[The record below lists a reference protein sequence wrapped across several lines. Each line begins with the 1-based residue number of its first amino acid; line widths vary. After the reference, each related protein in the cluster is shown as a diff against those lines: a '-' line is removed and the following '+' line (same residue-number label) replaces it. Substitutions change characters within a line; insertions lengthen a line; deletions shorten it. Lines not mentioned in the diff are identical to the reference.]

1 MASTKKKSASSKR
14 GNNGTENNASAVKK
28 GTSSS
33 KSSKHGKSAQSAC
46 GAASSGRTTSKKR
59 RRGSGRGLAVR
70 AIGLVV
76 IGVIIACI
84 ALFDV
89 VTMNSVAMQPTLSKG
104 DVVLVWAPWFV
115 RQTPIPGAVYEIG
128 SGTSSEAP
136 NFLRVIACDGK
147 EVSYREDA
155 LRVDGVSLE
164 RLKLTNDA
172 IVRPADE
179 PEIWREGLNDEVSW
193 HIMLPQNPILG
204 QVEGRLNLAEAQCFM
219 AGDNRMSSYDS
230 RHTGG
235 LSVERLGGRALIILR
250 STKSDGLL
258 GHLLKPI

>member
-1 MASTKKKSASSKR
+1 MASTKKKSATSQR
-14 GNNGTENNASAVKK
+14 GCSVTENNASSVKK
-28 GTSSS
+28 GAASS
-33 KSSKHGKSAQSAC
+33 KSSKRGKSAPSAG
-46 GAASSGRTTSKKR
+46 GATSGV
-59 RRGSGRGLAVR
+59 RRGGGRSSGRGLCFRALGLF
-70 AIGLVV
+70 AIGA
-76 IGVIIACI
+76 ITACI

-89 VTMNSVAMQPTLSKG
+89 VTMNSVAMQPTFGKG

-115 RQTPIPGAVYEIG
+115 RQTPIAGAVYALE
-128 SGTSSEAP
+128 SGTKPEAP

-147 EVSYREDA
+147 EVSYREDV

-179 PEIWREGLNDEVSW
+179 PEIWREGLSDEITW
-193 HIMLPQNPILG
+193 HIMLPQNPIHG
-204 QVEGRLNLAEAQCFM
+204 QVDGRLKLSADHCFV

-230 RHTGG
+230 RHRGEV
-235 LSVERLGGRALIILR
+235 SVERLKGRALIILK